1 VEEDAGFKSD
11 DHPYEG
17 LAKSGYKPDMT
28 CTNI

>member
-1 VEEDAGFKSD
+1 LSGRRCRKSD
-11 DHPYEG
+11 DHSYEG